1 IPARAARPCAPS
13 PPSRNLPAKTTST
26 PARRCCILYSWAE
39 PPQFVLVLAGTQ
51 FNLSEAWLFFAF
63 QPCFT
68 YSANL
73 DSNDPPESSV
83 RHSVISDRTLCL
95 RRSLRA
101 LPARALRRHT
111 YRSDAGGA
119 RKVQQ

>member
-1 IPARAARPCAPS
+1 IPARAARTCAPS

-73 DSNDPPESSV
+73 DSNESKPLGVHTANPQRLVAFGS
-83 RHSVISDRTLCL
+83 RNRPS
-95 RRSLRA
+95 RRSQA
-101 LPARALRRHT
+101 P
-111 YRSDAGGA
+111 
-119 RKVQQ
+119 